1 VSGVGPSFDVY
12 ENTPELIPLRDAVNA
27 GDWMA
32 VRGFLGRLG
41 SVDDLITGMN
51 TVAMI
56 DGSERL
62 LEWAAQQFPADPLP
76 RTILAKRYLIIGW
89 DIRGAAL
96 AKHVSREQFD
106 QFHAWLRRAEQLL
119 IQVCAEQPAYA
130 PAWYVRITLARG
142 LELGQTEARRR
153 YDRLRAHHPH
163 VYGAQAALLQQL
175 CPKWGGSWEAAHG
188 FAVEATREAPDGA
201 MTGVLVADAHIEH
214 WLSLGDQGGA
224 YMRGVNVLQDLRNAA
239 AISLRHPAYR
249 PDLSSVAAHST
260 FALAFSLGGH
270 HADAA
275 PHYAALGE
283 RASEH
288 PWAYLGDGK
297 AAFRKFSKSAREA
310 VGR

>member
-1 VSGVGPSFDVY
+1 MGPSFDVY
-12 ENTPELIPLRDAVNA
+12 EHTPELIPLRDAVVV
-27 GDWMA
+27 GDWA
-32 VRGFLGRLG
+32 GVRAHLGRLG

-51 TVAMI
+51 TVAGI

-62 LEWAAQQFPADPLP
+62 LERAAQDFPADPLP
-76 RTILAKRYLIIGW
+76 RTILAKRYILIGW
-89 DIRGAAL
+89 EIRGAAL
-96 AKHVSREQFD
+96 AKHVSRDQFD

-153 YDRLRAHHPH
+153 YDRLRAHFPH

-188 FAVEATREAPDGA
+188 FAVEATRQAPDGA

-214 WLSLGDQGGA
+214 WLSLDGQGAA
-224 YMRGVNVLQDLRNAA
+224 YMRGVDVLQDLRNAA

-275 PHYAALGE
+275 PHFAALGD

-310 VGR
+310 VAR